1 MARKSTSYGVT
12 SSTIQSSIR
21 RRTNNNN
28 KSNTRRTKHK
38 TRTNRRSRGAGF
50 TEVAET
56 TQTIN
61 PRTLSREIHNSLENN
76 TNGMKSNRLDGEERS
91 IREAESGITQ
101 NGQNV
106 EGRILIGLD
115 DNGELVIEDGRHLLE
130 AYRRLDKEIPI
141 NKISFRNNA
150 ARAAFNKK
158 I

>member
-1 MARKSTSYGVT
+1 
-12 SSTIQSSIR
+12 
-21 RRTNNNN
+21 
-28 KSNTRRTKHK
+28 
-38 TRTNRRSRGAGF
+38 
-50 TEVAET
+50 
-56 TQTIN
+56 
-61 PRTLSREIHNSLENN
+61 
-76 TNGMKSNRLDGEERS
+76 MKSNRLDWQERS
-91 IREAESGITQ
+91 IKEAESGITQ